1 MKKLASVNNENG
13 LTDSSVKHKIFKS
26 AQKLFVEKGYYSTSI
41 PDIVKDAGVSTGAI
55 YHHYSS
61 KEELA
66 REIHETAVKQF
77 LTNYNRD
84 VKSNDSIF
92 EKIRSYISM
101 LFRWA
106 EDDPIMVRYLI
117 HGRPKEI
124 LDKPLS
130 VCSEEGLSV
139 LLEII
144 NSGIQKE
151 EIKVMNPFLAAAIL
165 SGSIVRMIDLR
176 IDGLIE
182 HSLVEYIESFAYQV
196 WLSLKV

>member
-1 MKKLASVNNENG
+1 
-13 LTDSSVKHKIFKS
+13 
-26 AQKLFVEKGYYSTSI
+26 
-41 PDIVKDAGVSTGAI
+41 VSTGAI

-66 REIHETAVKQF
+66 KEIHETAVQQF
-77 LTNYNRD
+77 LSKYNLD
-84 VKSNDSIF
+84 VKSNDSSF
-92 EKIRSYISM
+92 EKVRAYIGM

-106 EDDPIMVRYLI
+106 EEDPVMVRYLI

-124 LDKPLS
+124 LEKPLS

-144 NSGIQKE
+144 NSGIEKE

-176 IDGLIE
+176 MDGLID
-182 HSLVEYIESFAYQV
+182 HPLVEYIESFANHV
-196 WLSLKV
+196 WLSLKA